1 MDGIIKKGTVLSIE
15 GKTARVAPMSNIELV
30 SQSIQIADYIDSEAL
45 TKGAAVAYVLFEDS
59 TGLVFAK
66 LN

>member
-1 MDGIIKKGTVLSIE
+1 MDGIIKKGTVLSVD
-15 GKTARVAPMSNIELV
+15 GKTARVAPMSNIDLV
-30 SQSIQIADYIDSEAL
+30 SQHIQIADYIDANTVE
-45 TKGAAVAYVLFEDS
+45 KGSVVVYVLFEDA

>member
-1 MDGIIKKGTVLSIE
+1 MNGIIKKGTVLSIE

-30 SQSIQIADYIDSEAL
+30 SQSIQIADYIDIETL
-45 TKGAAVAYVLFEDS
+45 TKGSSVAYVLFEDS
-59 TGLVFAK
+59 AGLVFAK

>member
-30 SQSIQIADYIDSEAL
+30 SQSIQIADYIDSETL
-45 TKGAAVAYVLFEDS
+45 TKGSAVAYVLFEDS

>member
-1 MDGIIKKGTVLSIE
+1 MDGIIKKGMVLSIE
-15 GKTARVAPMSNIELV
+15 GKTARVAPMSNTELV
-30 SQSIQIADYIDSEAL
+30 SQSIQIADYIDNETL
-45 TKGAAVAYVLFEDS
+45 TKGSAVAYVLFEDS

>member
-15 GKTARVAPMSNIELV
+15 GKMARVAPMSNIELV
-30 SQSIQIADYIDSEAL
+30 SQSIQIADYIDSETL
-45 TKGAAVAYVLFEDS
+45 TKGSAVAYVLFEDS